1 MEKDFL
7 AEEMENLDNS
17 FALQPTFT
25 ICGILVNVKNLIS
38 VEKTENGFVL
48 NFEGYSTAL
57 NPYNQKNVDGFLNW
71 LKFHKIPLIDNR
83 KELEKLAK
91 MVVSILDLKAH
102 NGCDCKNWDGFQNG
116 NGEEVGKDINKLIK
130 FAKKY
135 C

>member
-57 NPYNQKNVDGFLNW
+57 NPYNQKNVDGF
-71 LKFHKIPLIDNR
+71 
-83 KELEKLAK
+83 
-91 MVVSILDLKAH
+91 
-102 NGCDCKNWDGFQNG
+102 
-116 NGEEVGKDINKLIK
+116 
-130 FAKKY
+130 
-135 C
+135 